1 MSSKQGGLA
10 AGSVPCLLFVIVLFT
25 GPLWSQVNWT
35 EHMIDAYVYGTA
47 SIYVEDIDNDGDW
60 DILGAVLEQSDIVW
74 WRNDGGTPFTWTR
87 FLIDGTS
94 SQAIS
99 VYAADLDDDG
109 DQDAIAAASVG
120 DEVAWYENNGGNP
133 ITWTKYVIRSN
144 YDFAHEVYA
153 HDLDMDGDLDVLG
166 AGSFDNLISWW
177 RNDGG
182 DPINWTEQTIS
193 ATCYGAKSVRV
204 ADLDE
209 DGDNDVV
216 GAGLYDNDVSWWR
229 NDGGDPIQWVEH
241 VIDYNFAGAHRVQ
254 IVDIDE
260 DNDDD
265 ILAVAYL
272 ADEIAWYSN
281 DGGTPLTWTKQT
293 IATDFEAACIAQ
305 AADLDG
311 DGDLDVVGSAQ
322 TSNEVAWWRN
332 DGGSPIVWTKFFIA
346 DTFERAWPLYVC
358 DLDEDGDEDV
368 LSGSSWAGIHEVRW
382 WENLGTAVTENRD
395 RPIPDHTA
403 GTTIVSGPFH
413 MLLDDASK
421 IYTITGREVHTLDP
435 APGIY
440 FLSKDGIIIE
450 KLIKIK

>member
-1 MSSKQGGLA
+1 LNFNQRESSTGY
-10 AGSVPCLLFVIVLFT
+10 VRCLLVSLITFT
-25 GPLWSQVNWT
+25 TTAFSQILWT
-35 EHMIDAYVYGTA
+35 EHMVDAYVYGTA

-74 WRNDGGTPFTWTR
+74 WRNDGGSPFSWTK
-87 FLIDGTS
+87 FVIDGS
-94 SQAIS
+94 SAQAIS

-109 DQDAIAAASVG
+109 DQDAIAAASAG
-120 DEVAWYENNGGNP
+120 DEVAWYKNNGGDP

-153 HDLDMDGDLDVLG
+153 HDLDMDGDMDVLG
-166 AGSFDNLISWW
+166 ASSFDNLISWW

-193 ATCYGAKSVRV
+193 STCYGAKSLRV

-216 GAGLYDNDVSWWR
+216 GAGIYDNDVSWWR

-241 VIDYNFAGAHRVQ
+241 IIDYNFTGAHRVQ
-254 IVDIDE
+254 IIDID
-260 DNDDD
+260 DDDDED

-272 ADEIAWYSN
+272 GHEIAWYRN
-281 DGGTPLTWTKQT
+281 DSGTPLTWTKQT
-293 IATDFEAACIAQ
+293 ITTGFVNACIAQ

-311 DGDLDVVGSAQ
+311 DGDLDVAGSAQ

-358 DLDEDGDEDV
+358 DLDDDGDEDV

-382 WENLGTAVTENRD
+382 WENTGTAITENHD
-395 RPIPDHTA
+395 RPSPDHIMS
-403 GTTIVSGPFH
+403 TTIINGPIH
-413 MLLDDASK
+413 LLLDEKSK
-421 IYTITGREVHTLDP
+421 IFSITGRQIHTLDP

-440 FLSKDGIIIE
+440 FIETDGKITGKI
-450 KLIKIK
+450 IKIR